1 MLTITNDVIRMVNMN
16 VLKTYRIWWMSLLFV
31 FLIGASLVS
40 AHAALLRTTPSDGE
54 VVKSS
59 PQKIAL
65 AFSEQLEPD
74 LTYLRKKSPTSKREG
89 AEAPVK
95 VGDEFRLGVA

>member
-1 MLTITNDVIRMVNMN
+1 MEIPVRKQL
-16 VLKTYRIWWMSLLFV
+16 S
-31 FLIGASLVS
+31 FLD
-40 AHAALLRTTPSDGE
+40 RY
-54 VVKSS
+54 
-59 PQKIAL
+59 
-65 AFSEQLEPD
+65 

>member
-1 MLTITNDVIRMVNMN
+1 MLTFGNIMRQNAKKYRDKPAVIFQGVTRTYTELNLRAN
-16 VLKTYRIWWMSLLFV
+16 RLANAFLKCGY
-31 FLIGASLVS
+31 
-40 AHAALLRTTPSDGE
+40 
-54 VVKSS
+54 
-59 PQKIAL
+59 QKGDKVAV
-65 AFSEQLEPD
+65 